1 MPNGN
6 GDEEKRSD
14 SPGADR
20 PEQLHNFPFSLPKEQ
35 KKKERLSVPL

>member
-20 PEQLHNFPFSLPKEQ
+20 PEHFRNSLHSLPKEQ
-35 KKKERLSVPL
+35 KKKEDRSPP

>member
-20 PEQLHNFPFSLPKEQ
+20 PEHSRNSSHSLPKEQ
-35 KKKERLSVPL
+35 KKEDA